1 MIQPFVDFRRAAR
14 IAGATAFVL
23 VGSTALAAVDIQQ
36 WTTPSGARVSFVET
50 HALPIVDVQVDFA
63 AGDAYDPPGKAGL
76 AMLTAGMLDGGTTTR
91 DENALA
97 DRFADLGAQF
107 NSAADTDRASVSLRT
122 LSYAQERDAA
132 IALFGEVLSAP
143 AFPDTVLAR
152 ERNRAI
158 SKLKEAQTQPA
169 YLVERSFKEAIF
181 GEHPYGRSA
190 SEESLGGITR
200 DDVAAF
206 HAQRYV
212 AAAAHVSLVGDLTRA
227 QAEQFAEQI
236 VSGLP
241 RGEAPAPLPTP
252 MLPAGREIHVEH
264 PAAQSHIMIG
274 MPGMRRDDPDYYAL
288 VTGNYVLGGG
298 GFVSRLMKEVRE
310 QRGYAYSIY
319 SYFEPQK
326 VAGPFRI
333 GLQTRGQQA
342 EDAIAVVRE
351 TLQRFI
357 DDGPTQEELEAAQSN
372 IVNGFGLR
380 IDANAKLLGY
390 VAVIGYYGLPADWLE
405 IYPKSVSELT
415 AEQVRD
421 AFKRR
426 VLPEHLV
433 TVTVGG
439 NGDASPE
446 KSAAR

>member
-1 MIQPFVDFRRAAR
+1 MFFPFTKIRLA
-14 IAGATAFVL
+14 AGAVAIGL
-23 VGSTALAAVDIQQ
+23 LAASPVAFAAVEIQQ

-50 HALPIVDVQVDFA
+50 HALPIVDAQVDFA
-63 AGDAYDPPGKAGL
+63 AGAAYDPADKAGL
-76 AMLTAGMLDGGTTTR
+76 ATITAGMLDAGTAMH

-107 NSAADTDRASVSLRT
+107 NAGADTDRASVSLRT
-122 LSYAQERDAA
+122 LSYAEERDAA
-132 IALFGEVLSAP
+132 IDLFAEVLRTP
-143 AFPDTVLAR
+143 AFPEAVFKR
-152 ERNRAI
+152 ERARAI
-158 SKLKEAQTQPA
+158 ARLKEAETQPA
-169 YLVERSFKEAIF
+169 YLVERSFNEAIF
-181 GEHPYGRSA
+181 GAHPYGRSP
-190 SEESLGGITR
+190 SETSLGAIAR

-206 HAQRYV
+206 HHQHYV
-212 AAAAHVSLVGDLTRA
+212 ATAAHVSLVGDLTRA
-227 QAEQFAEQI
+227 EAERFAEQI
-236 VSGLP
+236 VSALP
-241 RGEAPAPLPTP
+241 RGEAPVPLPEP
-252 MLPAGREIHVEH
+252 ALPDAREIRVEH

-310 QRGYAYSIY
+310 QRGYAYSVY

-342 EDAIAVVRE
+342 DAAIAVVRE

-357 DDGPTQEELEAAQSN
+357 DDGPTQQELEAAQSN

-380 IDANAKLLGY
+380 IDSNAKLLGY

-405 IYPKSVSELT
+405 IYPRSVSELT
-415 AEQVRD
+415 VAQVRD

-426 VLPEHLV
+426 VLPDHLV
-433 TVTVGG
+433 TVIVGG
-439 NGDASPE
+439 NGDHAPE
-446 KSAAR
+446 KSAAH